1 MLANAYSV
9 QLQDTHGTDGPAD
22 GGRSRAIR
30 VSGSSSWRIGS
41 HRRRPELAYAR
52 QAVDE
57 ADTWIVQPPV
67 QPAFNT
73 GPLREFVIVLPLI
86 VTGPAAL

>member
-1 MLANAYSV
+1 MPREHKVHAAFVECAANDRSWGSV
-9 QLQDTHGTDGPAD
+9 Y
-22 GGRSRAIR
+22 R
-30 VSGSSSWRIGS
+30 
-41 HRRRPELAYAR
+41 
-52 QAVDE
+52 DE
-57 ADTWIVQPPV
+57 PDTWMVQPPV